1 MGNVISRTEAKIR
14 RHTHIINSVDMNGL
28 MSLCVCIYILNVA
41 CIKKT
46 HAKFKCIES
55 STHICIYEFIFGVTT
70 AKFSKSIENFQANC
84 KKKNPNFPIYNM
96 YYRQQWENKNVE
108 SAKESEHLT
117 HFINLVRG
125 ISRLLSKTYFLTYV
139 HAHRM
144 QKISFSNLN
153 LL

>member
-84 KKKNPNFPIYNM
+84 KKKNPNFPIY
-96 YYRQQWENKNVE
+96 VL
-108 SAKESEHLT
+108 SAAVGKQKRPKSQSTSHISLIWSVA
-117 HFINLVRG
+117 FRG
-125 ISRLLSKTYFLTYV
+125 Y
-139 HAHRM
+139 
-144 QKISFSNLN
+144 
-153 LL
+153 